1 MASLSDIN
9 QTLLGQ
15 NEILIDTR
23 SRVERTNDILKK
35 SLESQFRLLNM
46 NKLKE
51 GETKLEANN
60 KSSGMLTKIGS
71 SIKGAKDGTS
81 RIFRN
86 IGEMLTP
93 AALAALPAILG
104 RTLLTK
110 GIPALAVGVFAD
122 EIASF
127 LVGPETEKEL
137 RDQVAKAIQGGAIG
151 SLFGKKFA
159 VIGAAAGFIIDD
171 EMKKKIVELAKSIG
185 TLIGAD
191 VTSFEDI
198 KGLMVTIGTFL
209 RENLKKGLDGINNL
223 LNGDIKKFFGMGEGP
238 GGQGE
243 NQVLSTLGL
252 LTSLGLL
259 ISPRGTIGAAILTA
273 KALWGG
279 AKLLSSITGLT
290 ALGNSLVGAAPPAAG
305 AARGA
310 RSGPFGRAA
319 GRMGLFASA
328 GRAIAF
334 MGPAGLVIAGAAGLT
349 YLGMVAGDAF
359 KTTDMYKDLLEKQKK
374 REEESKAFKEAVQQR
389 IDAGMSP
396 EKAEAEVQALGIA
409 RSDGG
414 FGQRSGKET
423 IREYKGEVV
432 GSQNF
437 MTKLDQLEKLE
448 PILIKQKN
456 EAKLKELAERRAALK
471 AFNDSKNTEPKS
483 IITKRKVSS
492 LPQELANSYGPD
504 PAAAPIILAPSTS
517 TSSTTNGFSLPGNA
531 QSPVD
536 ASDMLLSH

>member
-1 MASLSDIN
+1 MASLADIN

-23 SRVERTNDILKK
+23 GRVERTNNILKK

-60 KSSGMLTKIGS
+60 KSSGMLSKIGS

-191 VTSFEDI
+191 VTTFEDI

-209 RENLKKGLDGINNL
+209 RENLKKGLDGINHL
-223 LNGDIKKFFGMGEGP
+223 LNGEIKEFFGIGEG
-238 GGQGE
+238 E
-243 NQVLSTLGL
+243 NKVLSTLGL
-252 LTSLGLL
+252 LTGLGLL
-259 ISPRGTIGAAILTA
+259 ISPKGTVGAAILAA
-273 KALWGG
+273 KGIWGAG
-279 AKLLSSITGLT
+279 KLLASITGLT
-290 ALGNSLVGAAPPAAG
+290 ALGNSILGAGAAAG
-305 AARGA
+305 ATAPRG
-310 RSGPFGRAA
+310 GPRGGI

-349 YLGMVAGDAF
+349 YLGMVAGEAF
-359 KTTDMYKDLLEKQKK
+359 KTTDMYKDLLTDQEK
-374 REEESKAFKEAVQQR
+374 REKKSKAFNEAIKQR
-389 IDAGMSP
+389 IDAGMDP
-396 EKAEAEVQALGIA
+396 LEAEREARALQLA
-409 RSDGG
+409 RSAANATSLTGANAVRDDELLSKIN
-414 FGQRSGKET
+414 QQEKILSKIPKDSDLYR
-423 IREYKGEVV
+423 R
-432 GSQNF
+432 
-437 MTKLDQLEKLE
+437 QLEKL
-448 PILIKQKN
+448 N
-456 EAKLKELAERRAALK
+456 DLKSRLSGES
-471 AFNDSKNTEPKS
+471 NVG
-483 IITKRKVSS
+483 ITKRKISS
-492 LPQELANSYGPD
+492 LPPGLMNSYGPD
-504 PAAAPIILAPSTS
+504 PSAAPIILAPSTS
-517 TSSTTNGFSLPGNA
+517 TSTQTNGFSLPGNA

-536 ASDMLLSH
+536 ASDMLLSP